1 MYTVIIIVMK
11 IIFDKFHGIDYKA
24 PDKAHFFP
32 AKNNYV
38 FVAPA
43 FSMAQYRDL
52 VFRSS
57 VNPSIITSTLSLTLM
72 FKFISQEL

>member
-1 MYTVIIIVMK
+1 MYTMIIIVMK
-11 IIFDKFHGIDYKA
+11 IVFDKFHGVDNKA
-24 PDKAHFFP
+24 PDKAHFFS

-43 FSMAQYRDL
+43 FSMAQYRDP
-52 VFRSS
+52 VFHSS
-57 VNPSIITSTLSLTLM
+57 VNPSTFASTLTLTLM